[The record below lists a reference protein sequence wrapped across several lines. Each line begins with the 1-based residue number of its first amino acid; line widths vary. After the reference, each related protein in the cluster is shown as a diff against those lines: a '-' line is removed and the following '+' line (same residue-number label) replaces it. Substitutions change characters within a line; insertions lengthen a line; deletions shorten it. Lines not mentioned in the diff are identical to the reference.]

1 LELLLN
7 PSGYSERD
15 VAAAQNIGVQKK
27 VEKVATQFYAGVAKL
42 AHPEHLR
49 LTEQQ
54 ATEMQRRILNSFASR
69 PDGGELADGFVAVVN
84 YFAGIGYWRG
94 YKNARKH
101 WAKIDPILRPPRGS
115 KKVRLAIERILEQ
128 QRNLSTKEVCDIL
141 DKKGLS
147 ESFELKMGRQR
158 FLNVGPRRG
167 KVEHTWASVCRV
179 DCVKRIISR
188 IRSRLQRERTAKA
201 WMKLADQA
209 LSSRQ
214 H

>member
-1 LELLLN
+1 LQW
-7 PSGYSERD
+7 RK
-15 VAAAQNIGVQKK
+15 NIGVQKK
-27 VEKVATQFYAGVAKL
+27 AEKIAKQFFAGVAKL

-49 LTEQQ
+49 LTEQR

-115 KKVRLAIERILEQ
+115 KNVRLAIEKILEQ

-141 DKKGLS
+141 DEKKLS
-147 ESFELKMGRQR
+147 ESFELKKGRQR
-158 FLNVGPRRG
+158 FLNVGPHRGG
-167 KVEHTWASVCRV
+167 KVEHSWASVCRV
-179 DCVKRIISR
+179 DCVKRMISR
-188 IRSRLQRERTAKA
+188 IRSRLQRERTAEA

-209 LSSRQ
+209 LSSKQ